1 MGKLRHVLTR
11 TALACAFTVSTWSS
25 ACVMDGAT
33 DGVLSTV
40 PKDTFAVASAIN
52 HAVQQGTLQLLP
64 ASANRLTMVFWQL
77 EKQLQSH
84 YQGEQFNVYLYE
96 LSGNHYMQL
105 KADGETLELIAHNP
119 PTRDE
124 LLADTPLI
132 VSDIDVLQALLMK
145 RLSFAALEEHGL
157 YASQGSGQGVN
168 AAKQLLARS
177 FKG

>member
-1 MGKLRHVLTR
+1 MNTLRQFISRSVL
-11 TALACAFTVSTWSS
+11 ASAFAVSTLAS
-25 ACVMDGAT
+25 ACVMDGVT
-33 DGVLSTV
+33 DGILTTV
-40 PKDTFAVASAIN
+40 PKNTFEVASAIN
-52 HAVQQGTLQLLP
+52 RAVQDGTLTLMP

-77 EKQLQSH
+77 EKQLQQH

-105 KADGETLELIAHNP
+105 IGDGETLELIAHNP

-145 RLSFAALEEHGL
+145 RLSFAALEEHHL
-157 YASQGSGQGVN
+157 YASQGTGQGVS
-168 AAKQLLARS
+168 AAKQLFARS